1 VRPLLWL
8 AYILL
13 QIPLWLAGVPICFV
27 LARRE
32 AWVLRPSKYFAGRTV
47 TAWRCGWAQAIFG
60 NWEDG
65 VVGPAWWKA
74 QHPDR
79 PDWWLAFVW
88 SAWRNPTNN
97 TRFIPLLNPVIDP
110 ARIRYHGNVEDPA
123 RNGLDRLRIEW
134 SYTWQGIYA
143 GVVFRWQITATH
155 HASVRLGWKLLP
167 RDRHGVAPTDYRS
180 IRCPFGVQLHLWRAT
195 HA

>member
-1 VRPLLWL
+1 MRPLLWL
-8 AYILL
+8 LCLAIDL
-13 QIPLWLAGVPICFV
+13 PLWLVGFPICYV

-47 TAWRCGWAQAIFG
+47 TAWGPRWAELWG

-65 VVGPAWWKA
+65 VVGPQWWKQ

-97 TRFIPLLNPVIDP
+97 LRFVPVLTVKIDP
-110 ARIRYHGNVEDPA
+110 ARIRYRGNSDDPA
-123 RNGLDRLRIEW
+123 RNGLDRKSIEW
-134 SYTWQGIYA
+134 SYTWH
-143 GVVFRWQITATH
+143 GVYSGLAWRWQITASH
-155 HASVRLGWKLLP
+155 HASVRIGWKLLP
-167 RDRHGVAPTDYRS
+167 KDRNGVAAEDYRS
-180 IRCPFGVQLHLWRAT
+180 IRCPFGLQLHLWRRS
-195 HA
+195 HV